1 MPTLARRVQVTLH
14 SPGTVP
20 RVIFDSS
27 PGGGEHHPPPVVPP
41 SQVVSGVGA
50 ILSAETFG
58 TIVLRTPGVVSGIGA
73 ITAPG
78 TVGFG
83 EGPFGEGPFG
93 GDPAFG
99 AIRLVYKQIVS
110 GVGAISTGETFGTT
124 KFIRRE
130 KNVGAVG
137 SLEAFGITTLR
148 WAATKAFQLDA
159 FQTDEAGASH
169 AIGNI
174 PSAEAFGTPA
184 VRRIMKNVGAV
195 STSEAFGSIT
205 VIKSHAFQTTAF
217 QTD

>member
-83 EGPFGEGPFG
+83 E
-93 GDPAFG
+93 
-99 AIRLVYKQIVS
+99 
-110 GVGAISTGETFGTT
+110 
-124 KFIRRE
+124 
-130 KNVGAVG
+130 
-137 SLEAFGITTLR
+137 
-148 WAATKAFQLDA
+148 
-159 FQTDEAGASH
+159 
-169 AIGNI
+169 
-174 PSAEAFGTPA
+174 
-184 VRRIMKNVGAV
+184 
-195 STSEAFGSIT
+195 
-205 VIKSHAFQTTAF
+205 
-217 QTD
+217 